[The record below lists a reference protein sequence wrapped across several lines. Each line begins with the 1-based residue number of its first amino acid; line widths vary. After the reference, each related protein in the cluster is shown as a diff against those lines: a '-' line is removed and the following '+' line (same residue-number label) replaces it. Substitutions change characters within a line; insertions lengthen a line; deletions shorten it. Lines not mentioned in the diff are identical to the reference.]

1 MICDRKNDREIA
13 KNIATDRF
21 NIQFFFFWK
30 RRQCKFVLHYMAEEH
45 TILQIRS
52 QEHRYRIIEQSNF
65 LTYKIIL
72 IR

>member
-21 NIQFFFFWK
+21 NIQFFFFLK
-30 RRQCKFVLHYMAEEH
+30 RQCKLVLRHMEEKH